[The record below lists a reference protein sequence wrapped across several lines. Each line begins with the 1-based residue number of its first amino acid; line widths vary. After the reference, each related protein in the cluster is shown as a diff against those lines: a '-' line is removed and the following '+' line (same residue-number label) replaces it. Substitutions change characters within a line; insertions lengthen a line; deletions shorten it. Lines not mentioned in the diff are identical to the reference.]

1 MPITMQCDK
10 SAEGATDVSKLH
22 GYPEGQVIVRT
33 IYAGCVLDKW
43 ERNGYDD
50 SDFFA
55 LVWNE
60 ETQATEVI
68 EYATTRGWTYAN
80 GATIDATPEVI
91 AKATAYK
98 IKQATAKYVRSSMD
112 EALEPS
118 KGKVCRVVKGRKVAK
133 GSVVTVL
140 GEPQRS
146 VFGYNNETFNVL
158 VRLADGSM
166 LKTNVKNLEVT
177 NPEQYHMTEAAAA
190 QQAERAVKNSNWR
203 SMPYIGISKRLANAL
218 ARVL

>member
-1 MPITMQCDK
+1 MSIIMQCDK
-10 SAEGATDVSKLH
+10 NAPGATDVSAQH
-22 GYPEGQVIVRT
+22 GYPAGQVIVRT
-33 IYAGCVLDKW
+33 SHAGCVLDKW

-91 AKATAYK
+91 AKANAYK
-98 IKQATAKYVRSSMD
+98 IKQATASYLRSSMD
-112 EALEPS
+112 DACEPA
-118 KGKVCRVVKGRKVAK
+118 KGKVCQVTKGRKIAK
-133 GSVVTVL
+133 GSMVTII
-140 GEPQRS
+140 GDPQRS
-146 VFGYNNETFNVL
+146 VFGYNNEVYNVL
-158 VRLADGSM
+158 VRLADGTM
-166 LKTNVKNLEVT
+166 LKTNVTNLEVV

-190 QQAERAVKNSNWR
+190 KEAARAVKNSNWR
-203 SMPYIGISKRLANAL
+203 SMPYIGMSKRMSRAL